1 MKWFVKGW
9 LGWMTWKKKV
19 SSTLLQLTFD
29 ITRSIQKQ
37 EQILDWM
44 ESKRRALG
52 MRLQR
57 DDGILREKWM
67 DGRNEGREEVVSLHF
82 FYIRFEYRTNFNISS
97 SEQIQ
102 LLSFHKKKSSWFQT
116 VLKIH
121 FVAEKNGHHFF
132 PSFKKLYRQSSKN
145 EKFCS
150 NDTRYR
156 FEINQ
161 VFFEKFYKYLQLTNA
176 FQC

>member
-1 MKWFVKGW
+1 
-9 LGWMTWKKKV
+9 
-19 SSTLLQLTFD
+19 
-29 ITRSIQKQ
+29 
-37 EQILDWM
+37 M

-102 LLSFHKKKSSWFQT
+102 LLSFHKKKSSWFPT

-132 PSFKKLYRQSSKN
+132 PPFKKLYRQSSKN

-150 NDTRYR
+150 NDIPDTDSKL
-156 FEINQ
+156 I
-161 VFFEKFYKYLQLTNA
+161 KFSLKNSYKYLQLTNA

>member
-1 MKWFVKGW
+1 
-9 LGWMTWKKKV
+9 
-19 SSTLLQLTFD
+19 
-29 ITRSIQKQ
+29 
-37 EQILDWM
+37 M

-102 LLSFHKKKSSWFQT
+102 LLSPKAFRKKKSSWF
-116 VLKIH
+116 
-121 FVAEKNGHHFF
+121 F
-132 PSFKKLYRQSSKN
+132 
-145 EKFCS
+145 
-150 NDTRYR
+150 
-156 FEINQ
+156 
-161 VFFEKFYKYLQLTNA
+161 QL
-176 FQC
+176 F